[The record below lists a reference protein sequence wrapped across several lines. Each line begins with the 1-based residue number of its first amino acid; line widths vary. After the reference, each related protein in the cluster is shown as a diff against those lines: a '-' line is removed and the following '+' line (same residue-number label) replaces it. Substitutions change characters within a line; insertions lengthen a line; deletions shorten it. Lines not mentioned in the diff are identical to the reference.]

1 MTRSNRTAPATPTP
15 LPRCDRRD
23 VKMDRTRLESI
34 EAYIVNAIE
43 RHSVPGAV
51 VLASRGRQVFYEAA
65 WGTAARPD
73 GSRRKLHPSLRQPFF
88 SFSKIVSTTVACRV
102 HAQGLFDWDDPVEK
116 YIPGFATH
124 RKAGTTIR
132 HLLSHSAGLPQY
144 YPPLHNDRAYTAPIT
159 YLPPPHPA
167 WPPGTASG
175 YHPPSEHLL
184 PGTIFP

>member
-1 MTRSNRTAPATPTP
+1 MTRSNRTAPAATTP
-15 LPRCDRRD
+15 LPRCDPRD
-23 VKMDRTRLESI
+23 VKIDRTRLESI

-124 RKAGTTIR
+124 GKAGTTIR

-144 YPPLHNDRAYTAPIT
+144 YPPLDNESDWTAAIAE
-159 YLPPPHPA
+159 LSAADAA

-175 YHPPSEHLL
+175 SRRHRRVHH
-184 PGTIFP
+184 